1 MSVVTYKIVRHDG
14 GWAYE
19 VNGTFSESFPTRA
32 AARVAAGRAACEQ
45 RTPGETVPIDYED
58 DEGKWHHEVST
69 GDDRP
74 KTRVD
79 G

>member
-1 MSVVTYKIVRHDG
+1 MTVITYRIIQHDG

-19 VNGTFSESFPTRA
+19 VNGTFSEKFRSRRGARA
-32 AARVAAGRAACEQ
+32 AAKRAACEQ
-45 RTPGETVPIDYED
+45 ALPGEAVPIDYED
-58 DEGKWHHEVST
+58 DRGTWHQELSEG
-69 GDDRP
+69 GDRP